1 MSFNIKTIG
10 NDGIVGNHPDVT
22 SWLNTISLVGGSA
35 NSTTIAA
42 LNNFCNSIDSAG
54 LRNKFY
60 RLNLFCGNNLA
71 SCLVPLYV
79 NTQWNSP
86 VLGFSI
92 DTNNNFVSGDYN
104 ETGVNGGLI
113 GNGTNKFLL
122 TGLRGTELSAGNRHL
137 SAYERTSA
145 ITDYSPSL
153 GSADGNAIQ
162 HAIGPWTA
170 STNYFY
176 RTHNTIGG
184 NANTTKDVGFWLG
197 SDSSS
202 TASVLY
208 RNGVSTTST
217 SAQSAGGSP
226 SIQYAI
232 FGTVTSSNAI
242 SEASEVRLGA
252 YSIGLSL
259 NSSEVST
266 FNNIMQTFQ
275 TALFRNRPSSDPV
288 FASIT
293 NTDAK
298 LWIDNVYA
306 NRGTVSLS
314 TATAVDT
321 FCNTINSAGI
331 RDRFYRLNLFAGTGL
346 EAAIVPL
353 YRGPSPSGT
362 QFGGSTDT
370 NNNFLIG
377 DYVETGLSRGL
388 KGNQS
393 NKFLNTALT
402 PSALP
407 SFAHH
412 ISVYAPFQNATHAF
426 RGLIGASESLNTR
439 QASLYQ
445 WITAGQFNYVAGA
458 NNSVTLTA
466 SVTPPPVFMLGSLNG
481 SASAIFVLD
490 GSVTSGTLG
499 SYSASTQ
506 PWFVFGESRAGAL
519 ANPTDA
525 RISAYSIGLPMTS
538 GEAASLRSA
547 FVAMHSA
554 MGGS

>member
-35 NSTTIAA
+35 SNATIAA
-42 LNNFCNSIDSAG
+42 LNTFCNSIDSAG

-60 RLNLFCGNNLA
+60 RLNLFCGNNLN

-122 TGLRGTELSAGNRHL
+122 TGLIGTTLSAGNRHL

-145 ITDYSPSL
+145 TTDYSPSL
-153 GSADGNAIQ
+153 GTTDGNAIQ

-184 NANTTKDVGFWLG
+184 NANTTKSVGFWLG

-208 RNGVSTTST
+208 RNGVSAAST
-217 SAQSAGGSP
+217 SSQSAGGSP

-259 NSSEVST
+259 NSSEVSSFHT
-266 FNNIMQTFQ
+266 IMQIFQ
-275 TALFRNRPSSDPV
+275 AALGRAIPQVVNV
-288 FASIT
+288 
-293 NTDAK
+293 DAQS
-298 LWIDNVYA
+298 WIDRVYA
-306 NRGTVSLS
+306 NGGTVSVT
-314 TATAVDT
+314 TAAAVNT
-321 FCNTINSAGI
+321 FCNTIDMSGI
-331 RDRFYRLNLFAGTGL
+331 RNRFLRLNLMCGDNL
-346 EAAIVPL
+346 AACLVPL
-353 YRGPSPSGT
+353 YRGESLGGT
-362 QFGGSTDT
+362 QFGNTTDT
-370 NNNFLIG
+370 NNGPFVSG
-377 DYVETGLSRGL
+377 DYVETGTSGGLRGNGTTKYL
-388 KGNQS
+388 DTGFLGNTLATG
-393 NKFLNTALT
+393 NRHL
-402 PSALP
+402 
-407 SFAHH
+407 
-412 ISVYAPFQNATHAF
+412 SVY
-426 RGLIGASESLNTR
+426 ESLRDTNTFKAMIGVQDDGAGTYYFTLSNFTPGTR
-439 QASLYQ
+439 VFASFQAQAASPDGQ
-445 WITAGQFNYVAGA
+445 TTGAHWIATDPA
-458 NNSVTLTA
+458 NNSLVLYRNATSVASSSSTA
-466 SVTPPPVFMLGSLNG
+466 RALPAARS
-481 SASAIFVLD
+481 IFVFA
-490 GSVTSGTLG
+490 TNNNP
-499 SYSASTQ
+499 ASIAS
-506 PWFVFGESRAGAL
+506 PASHISSRL
-519 ANPTDA
+519 N
-525 RISAYSIGLPMTS
+525 AYSIGFGLDQTQATAYYNAMQTFQTS
-538 GEAASLRSA
+538 LGRN
-547 FVAMHSA
+547 V
-554 MGGS
+554 